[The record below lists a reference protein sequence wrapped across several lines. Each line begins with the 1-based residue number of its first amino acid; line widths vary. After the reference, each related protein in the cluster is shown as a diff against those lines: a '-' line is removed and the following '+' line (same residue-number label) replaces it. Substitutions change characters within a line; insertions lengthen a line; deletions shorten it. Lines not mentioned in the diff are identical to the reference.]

1 MGALREKMIEEMR
14 LRNFSPRTEQSYVS
28 AMVGLVKYYR
38 QSPEQLTQEQIRSYL
53 LHLKERGLSPS
64 SRNVAISGMKF
75 FYHQMLGWNDKQ
87 LFIPP
92 RKRSWQLPEVLGHKE
107 VERLLL
113 AATKR
118 RDRCL
123 LMTAYATGL
132 RVSELVRLKVSA
144 IDGERMMVRVEQGKG
159 RKDRYTILSQ
169 RLLSELRSYWKEHR
183 SPIYLFPN
191 RKGGPI
197 SIDYA
202 QRIYNLAKL
211 RAGIQKGHGIHT
223 LRHCFATHLLE
234 AGVDLR
240 TIQTLLG
247 HNSITTTM
255 LYLQV
260 RQQHIASHPEKFD
273 LLAIPPKPADV

>member
-1 MGALREKMIEEMR
+1 MGALRQKMIEEMK
-14 LRNFSPRTEQSYVS
+14 LRNFSPRTQQCYVS
-28 AMVGLVKYYR
+28 AVVGLVKHYR
-38 QSPEQLTQEQIRSYL
+38 RSPDQLTQDEIRAYL
-53 LHLKERGLSPS
+53 LHLKERGLSAS

-75 FYHQMLGWNDKQ
+75 FYHQILGWNEKQ

-92 RKRSWQLPEVLGHKE
+92 RKRSWQLPEVLSQKE

-113 AATKR
+113 ATRKQ

-144 IDGERMMVRVEQGKG
+144 IDSHRMMVRVEQGKG
-159 RKDRYTILSQ
+159 QKDRYTILSQ
-169 RLLSELRSYWKEHR
+169 QLLLELRSYWKEHR
-183 SPIYLFPN
+183 SPTYLFPN
-191 RKGGPI
+191 RKGTPI

-202 QRIYNLAKL
+202 QRVYNLAKL
-211 RAGIQKGHGIHT
+211 RAGVQKGHGIHT

-234 AGVDLR
+234 AGVDLK

-247 HNSITTTM
+247 HNSIVSTERYLQIRQHRLTTTANP
-255 LYLQV
+255 L
-260 RQQHIASHPEKFD
+260 D
-273 LLAIPPKPADV
+273 LLRFPN

>member
-1 MGALREKMIEEMR
+1 MIAEIR
-14 LRNFSPRTEQSYVS
+14 LRNFSSRTEKSYVS
-28 AMVGLVKYYR
+28 AMVGLAKYYR
-38 QSPEQLTQEQIRSYL
+38 QSPDQLSQEQIRAYL

-75 FYHQMLGWNDKQ
+75 FYHQCLGWNEKQ

-92 RKRSWQLPEVLGHKE
+92 RKRSWLLPEVLSQNE

-113 AATKR
+113 AATKQ

-132 RVSELVRLKVSA
+132 RVGELVRLKVSA
-144 IDGERMMVRVEQGKG
+144 IDSHRMMVRVEQGKG

-169 RLLSELRSYWKEHR
+169 RLLEELRGYWKVHR
-183 SPIYLFPN
+183 SKSWLFPN
-191 RKGGPI
+191 AKGGPL

-202 QRIYNLAKL
+202 QKTYNRAKV
-211 RAGIQKGHGIHT
+211 RAGIQKGRGIHT

-247 HNSITTTM
+247 HNSMVSTERYLQIRQHRLTTTANP
-255 LYLQV
+255 L
-260 RQQHIASHPEKFD
+260 D
-273 LLAIPPKPADV
+273 LLRLPN

>member
-1 MGALREKMIEEMR
+1 MGALRTRMIEEMK
-14 LRNFSPRTEQSYVS
+14 LRNFSPRTQESYVG
-28 AMVGLVKYYR
+28 AMIGLAKHYR
-38 QSPEQLTQEQIRSYL
+38 RSPDQLTQEEIRAYL
-53 LHLKERGLSPS
+53 LHLEKRGLSPS

-92 RKRSWQLPEVLGHKE
+92 RKRSWQLPEVLGQKE

-113 AATKR
+113 AAAKQ

-144 IDGERMMVRVEQGKG
+144 IDSERMMVRVEQGKG
-159 RKDRYTILSQ
+159 RKDRYTILSLQ
-169 RLLSELRSYWKEHR
+169 LLTELRSYWKEHR
-183 SPIYLFPN
+183 SPTYLFPN

-202 QRIYNLAKL
+202 QRIYNLAK
-211 RAGIQKGHGIHT
+211 QKAQIHKGKGIHT

-247 HNSITTTM
+247 HNSMASTERYLQIRQHRITTTANP
-255 LYLQV
+255 L
-260 RQQHIASHPEKFD
+260 D
-273 LLAIPPKPADV
+273 LLRLPN

>member
-1 MGALREKMIEEMR
+1 MIEEMK
-14 LRNFSPRTEQSYVS
+14 LRNFSPRTQQSYLS
-28 AMVGLVKYYR
+28 AMVGLVKHYR
-38 QSPEQLTQEQIRSYL
+38 RAPDQLTQEEIRAYL
-53 LHLKERGLSPS
+53 LHLQKRGLSPS
-64 SRNVAISGMKF
+64 SRNVAISGLKF

-92 RKRSWQLPEVLGHKE
+92 RKRTWQLPEVLGQKE

-113 AATKR
+113 APVKS

-144 IDGERMMVRVEQGKG
+144 IDSERMMVRVEQGKG
-159 RKDRYTILSQ
+159 KKDRYTILSP
-169 RLLSELRSYWKEHR
+169 RLLSELRCYWKEHR
-183 SPIYLFPN
+183 SPTYLFPN
-191 RKGGPI
+191 RKGTPI

-211 RAGIQKGHGIHT
+211 KAGIQKGHGIHT

-234 AGVDLR
+234 AGVDLK

-247 HNSITTTM
+247 HNSLISTERYLQIRQHRITTTANP
-255 LYLQV
+255 LV
-260 RQQHIASHPEKFD
+260 D
-273 LLAIPPKPADV
+273 LLRLPN

>member
-1 MGALREKMIEEMR
+1 MGALRTKMIEEMK
-14 LRNFSPRTEQSYVS
+14 LRNFSPRTQQSYLA
-28 AMVGLVKYYR
+28 AMIGLVKHYR
-38 QSPEQLTQEQIRSYL
+38 RSPDQLTQEEIRAYL
-53 LHLKERGLSPS
+53 LHLEKRGLSSS

-92 RKRSWQLPEVLGHKE
+92 RKRSWQLPEVLGQKE

-113 AATKR
+113 AAAKQ

-132 RVSELVRLKVSA
+132 RVSELVRLKVNA
-144 IDGERMMVRVEQGKG
+144 IDSERMMVRVEQGKG
-159 RKDRYTILSQ
+159 RKDRYTILSLQ
-169 RLLSELRSYWKEHR
+169 LLTELRSYWKEHR

-211 RAGIQKGHGIHT
+211 KAGIQKGHGIHT

-247 HNSITTTM
+247 HNSMASTERYLQIRQHRITTTANP
-255 LYLQV
+255 L
-260 RQQHIASHPEKFD
+260 D
-273 LLAIPPKPADV
+273 LLRLPN

>member
-1 MGALREKMIEEMR
+1 MGELRQKMVEEMK
-14 LRNFSPRTEQSYVS
+14 LRNFAGRTQQSYLG
-28 AMVGLVKYYR
+28 AMIALVKYYR
-38 QSPEQLTQEQIRSYL
+38 RSPDQLSQDEIRAYL
-53 LHLKERGLSPS
+53 LHLQERGLSAS

-75 FYHQMLGWNDKQ
+75 LYHQILGWNEKR

-92 RKRSWQLPEVLGHKE
+92 RKRSWQLPEVLSQKE

-113 AATKR
+113 ATAKQ

-144 IDGERMMVRVEQGKG
+144 IDSHRMMVRVEQGKG
-159 RKDRYTILSQ
+159 QKDRYTVLSQ
-169 RLLSELRSYWKEHR
+169 QLLVELRSYWKEHR
-183 SPIYLFPN
+183 SPTYVFPN
-191 RKGGPI
+191 RKGTPI

-202 QRIYNLAKL
+202 QRVYNLAKL
-211 RAGIQKGHGIHT
+211 KAGIQKGRGIHT

-234 AGVDLR
+234 AGVDLK

-247 HNSITTTM
+247 HNSIVSTERYLQIRQHRLTTTANP
-255 LYLQV
+255 L
-260 RQQHIASHPEKFD
+260 D
-273 LLAIPPKPADV
+273 LLRFPN

>member
-1 MGALREKMIEEMR
+1 MGALRTKMIEEMK

-38 QSPEQLTQEQIRSYL
+38 QSPDQLTQEQIRSYL

-92 RKRSWQLPEVLGHKE
+92 RKRSWQLPEVLGQKE

-113 AATKR
+113 AAAKQ

-132 RVSELVRLKVSA
+132 RVSELVRLKVGA
-144 IDGERMMVRVEQGKG
+144 IDSERMIVRVEQGKG
-159 RKDRYTILSQ
+159 RKDRYTILSA
-169 RLLSELRSYWKEHR
+169 RLLTELRAYWKEHR
-183 SPIYLFPN
+183 SPIYVFPN

-211 RAGIQKGHGIHT
+211 KAQIHKGKGIHT

-247 HNSITTTM
+247 HNSM
-255 LYLQV
+255 
-260 RQQHIASHPEKFD
+260 ASKRNAP
-273 LLAIPPKPADV
+273 

>member
-1 MGALREKMIEEMR
+1 MGALRTRMIDEMK
-14 LRNFSPRTEQSYVS
+14 LRNFSPRTQQSYLA
-28 AMVGLVKYYR
+28 AMIGLVKYHR
-38 QSPEQLTQEQIRSYL
+38 RSPDQLMQEEIRAYL
-53 LHLKERGLSPS
+53 LHLEKRGLSPS

-75 FYHQMLGWNDKQ
+75 FYHQMLGWDDKQ

-92 RKRSWQLPEVLGHKE
+92 RKRSWQLPEVLGQKE

-113 AATKR
+113 ATTKQ

-132 RVSELVRLKVSA
+132 RVSELVRLKLSA
-144 IDGERMMVRVEQGKG
+144 IDSERMMVRVEQGKG
-159 RKDRYTILSQ
+159 KKDRYTTLSP
-169 RLLSELRSYWKEHR
+169 RLLTELRSYWKEHR

-191 RKGGPI
+191 RKGGPL

-202 QRIYNLAKL
+202 QRIYNLAKQK
-211 RAGIQKGHGIHT
+211 AGIHKGKGIHT

-247 HNSITTTM
+247 HNSMASTERYLQIRQHKITTTANP
-255 LYLQV
+255 L
-260 RQQHIASHPEKFD
+260 D
-273 LLAIPPKPADV
+273 LLRLPN

>member
-1 MGALREKMIEEMR
+1 MGRLRTRMIEEMR
-14 LRNFSPRTEQSYVS
+14 LRNFSPRTQQSYVG
-28 AMVGLVKYYR
+28 AMVGLVTYYR
-38 QSPEQLTQEQIRSYL
+38 QPPDQVTQDQIRSYL
-53 LHLKERGLSPS
+53 LHLEERGLSPS

-75 FYHQMLGWNDKQ
+75 FYHQILGWNEKQ

-92 RKRSWQLPEVLGHKE
+92 RKRTWQLPEVLGQKE

-113 AATKR
+113 APEKS

-132 RVSELVRLKVSA
+132 RVSELVRLQVRA
-144 IDGERMMVRVEQGKG
+144 IDSERMVVRVEQGKG

-169 RLLSELRSYWKEHR
+169 QLLCELRSYWKEHR
-183 SPIYLFPN
+183 SPTYLFPN
-191 RKGGPI
+191 GKGDSI
-197 SIDYA
+197 SINYA
-202 QRIYNLAKL
+202 QRIYNWAKHK
-211 RAGIQKGHGIHT
+211 AGIHKGKGIHT

-247 HNSITTTM
+247 HNSMASTER
-255 LYLQV
+255 YLQV
-260 RQQHIASHPEKFD
+260 RQHKLTTTVNPLD
-273 LLAIPPKPADV
+273 LLRFPN

>member
-1 MGALREKMIEEMR
+1 MIEEMK
-14 LRNFSPRTEQSYVS
+14 LRNFSPRTQQSYLAAVI
-28 AMVGLVKYYR
+28 GLVKHYR
-38 QSPEQLTQEQIRSYL
+38 RSPDELTQDEIRSYL
-53 LHLKERGLSPS
+53 LHLEKRGLSPS

-75 FYHQMLGWNDKQ
+75 FYHQMLSWNDKQ

-92 RKRSWQLPEVLGHKE
+92 RKRSWQLPEVLGQKE

-113 AATKR
+113 AAAKQ

-144 IDGERMMVRVEQGKG
+144 IDSERMMVRVEQGKG
-159 RKDRYTILSQ
+159 RKDRYTILSP
-169 RLLSELRSYWKEHR
+169 RLLTELRSYWKEHR

-211 RAGIQKGHGIHT
+211 KAQIHKGKGIHT

-247 HNSITTTM
+247 HNSMASTERYLQIGQHKITTTANP
-255 LYLQV
+255 L
-260 RQQHIASHPEKFD
+260 D
-273 LLAIPPKPADV
+273 LLRLPN

>member
-1 MGALREKMIEEMR
+1 MIEEMR
-14 LRNFSPRTEQSYVS
+14 LRNFSPRTQQSYLS
-28 AMVGLVKYYR
+28 AMVGLVKHYR
-38 QSPEQLTQEQIRSYL
+38 RAPDQLTQDEIRSYL
-53 LHLKERGLSPS
+53 LHLEKRGLSPS
-64 SRNVAISGMKF
+64 SRNVAISGLKF
-75 FYHQMLGWNDKQ
+75 FYHQMMGWNEKR

-92 RKRSWQLPEVLGHKE
+92 RKRSWRLPEVLGQKE

-113 AATKR
+113 AAVKH

-144 IDGERMMVRVEQGKG
+144 IDSERIMVRVEQGKG

-183 SPIYLFPN
+183 SPTYVFPN

-211 RAGIQKGHGIHT
+211 KAGVHKGKGIHT

-247 HNSITTTM
+247 HNSMGSTERYLQIRQHKLTTTANP
-255 LYLQV
+255 L
-260 RQQHIASHPEKFD
+260 D
-273 LLAIPPKPADV
+273 LLRLPN

>member
-1 MGALREKMIEEMR
+1 MGALREKMIEEMK
-14 LRNFSPRTEQSYVS
+14 LRNFSHRTEQSYVS
-28 AMVGLVKYYR
+28 AMVGLVKHYR
-38 QSPEQLTQEQIRSYL
+38 RSPDQLTQDEIRAYL
-53 LHLKERGLSPS
+53 LHLEKRGLSPS

-183 SPIYLFPN
+183 SPIWLFPN
-191 RKGGPI
+191 RKGGSI

-202 QRIYNLAKL
+202 QRIYNWAKQKARRCWVTTRF
-211 RAGIQKGHGIHT
+211 RAPS
-223 LRHCFATHLLE
+223 ATC
-234 AGVDLR
+234 R
-240 TIQTLLG
+240 
-247 HNSITTTM
+247 S
-255 LYLQV
+255 
-260 RQQHIASHPEKFD
+260 ASPSSRPRRILWTF
-273 LLAIPPKPADV
+273 

>member
-1 MGALREKMIEEMR
+1 MGALREKMTEEMK
-14 LRNFSPRTEQSYVS
+14 LRNFSPRTQQSYLAAVI
-28 AMVGLVKYYR
+28 GLVKHYR
-38 QSPEQLTQEQIRSYL
+38 RSPDQLTQDEIRAYL
-53 LHLKERGLSPS
+53 LHLEKRGLSPS

-92 RKRSWQLPEVLGHKE
+92 RKRSWQLPEVLGQKE

-113 AATKR
+113 AAAKQ

-144 IDGERMMVRVEQGKG
+144 IDGERMTVRVEQGKG

-247 HNSITTTM
+247 HNSMTSTERYLQIRQHRITTTANP
-255 LYLQV
+255 L
-260 RQQHIASHPEKFD
+260 D
-273 LLAIPPKPADV
+273 LLRLPN

>member
-1 MGALREKMIEEMR
+1 MGALREKMIEEMK
-14 LRNFSPRTEQSYVS
+14 LRNFSHRTEQSYVS
-28 AMVGLVKYYR
+28 AMVGLVKHYR
-38 QSPEQLTQEQIRSYL
+38 RSPDQLTQDEIRSYL

-132 RVSELVRLKVSA
+132 RVSELVRLKVSD
-144 IDGERMMVRVEQGKG
+144 IDSERMMVKVEQGKG

-183 SPIYLFPN
+183 SPIWLFPN
-191 RKGGPI
+191 RKGGSI

-202 QRIYNLAKL
+202 QRIYNWAK
-211 RAGIQKGHGIHT
+211 QKAQIHKGKGIHT

-234 AGVDLR
+234 AGVDLV
-240 TIQTLLG
+240 TIKTLLG
-247 HNSITTTM
+247 HNSLQSTQR
-255 LYLQV
+255 YLQI
-260 RQQHIASHPEKFD
+260 RQPKLTATANPLD
-273 LLAIPPKPADV
+273 LLRFPD

>member
-1 MGALREKMIEEMR
+1 MGALRTRMIEEMK
-14 LRNFSPRTEQSYVS
+14 LRNFSPRTQQSYLAAVI
-28 AMVGLVKYYR
+28 GLVKHYR
-38 QSPEQLTQEQIRSYL
+38 RSPDQLTQDEIRAYL
-53 LHLKERGLSPS
+53 LHLEKRGLSPS

-75 FYHQMLGWNDKQ
+75 FYHQMLSWNDKQ

-92 RKRSWQLPEVLGHKE
+92 RKRSWQLPEVLGQKE

-113 AATKR
+113 AAAKQ

-132 RVSELVRLKVSA
+132 RVSELVRLKISA
-144 IDGERMMVRVEQGKG
+144 IDSERMMVRVEQGKG
-159 RKDRYTILSQ
+159 RKDRYTILSS
-169 RLLSELRSYWKEHR
+169 RLLTELRSYWKEHR

-202 QRIYNLAKL
+202 QRIYNLAK
-211 RAGIQKGHGIHT
+211 QKAQIHKGKGIHT

-247 HNSITTTM
+247 HNSMASTERYLQIRQHKITTTANP
-255 LYLQV
+255 L
-260 RQQHIASHPEKFD
+260 D
-273 LLAIPPKPADV
+273 LLRLPN